1 MSLGTSVYHSDYCYS
16 VPPSPDL
23 EQKIIKSKQRFLKG
37 QPLPEN
43 ITLDFLDL
51 QTLILITHR
60 PASSRAHT
68 LGAQPPAMAPIV
80 GEKRAL
86 VLLVDFEDNPAST
99 SKSNYEKMLFSEGV
113 YPTGSLRDYYREIS
127 YHKLTVTGDVCLGDN
142 GWHRAPEPY
151 SYYVN
156 GEYGLGYYPRN
167 ATKLVEDVVDLAA
180 NYINFAKYD
189 NDKDGIVDALFIV
202 HAGPGA
208 EVTGNTN
215 HIWSHMAFIPS
226 KSVDGVRISRYSME
240 PEDGKPGVFCHEL
253 AHVFGL
259 PDLYDYDLDSAGTG
273 KWDLMAAGSWNNDGY
288 TPAHPVAWCKAKL
301 GWMTPEVISEP
312 QRKITLRPSNLF
324 PDVYKLPVDNDSRQY
339 FLIENRKRSGFDSY
353 IPGEGLMILHVD
365 ESRSNNNDQSR
376 YLVDIEQCDGKRDL
390 NRNINRG
397 DSSDTFPYNSNRAFA
412 VDTEPNSCTYE
423 GKDSRV
429 SIKNIHLSE
438 DLITAEVTAGKI
450 SFSNDSLFNNNRSS
464 QMASRYRRWLAD
476 RFLYLRFV

>member
-1 MSLGTSVYHSDYCYS
+1 MSLGPPIYHSFNCNS

-37 QPLPEN
+37 EQLPEN
-43 ITLDFLDL
+43 VTMDFLDL
-51 QTLILITHR
+51 QTLILITRR

-68 LGAQPPAMAPIV
+68 LGTQPPVTAPTV

-86 VLLVDFEDNPAST
+86 VLLIDFKDNPAST
-99 SKSNYEKMLFSEGV
+99 SKSYYEKMLFSEGG
-113 YPTGSLRDYYREIS
+113 YPTGSLRDYYWEVS
-127 YHKLTVTGDVCLGDN
+127 YHKLTVNGDVSLSDN
-142 GWHRAPEPY
+142 GWHRAPEAY

-167 ATKLVEDVVDLAA
+167 ATKLVEDAVDLAA
-180 NYINFAKYD
+180 NYINFARYD

-208 EVTGNTN
+208 EVTGNPN
-215 HIWSHMAFIPS
+215 HIWSHMAFIPG
-226 KSVDGVRISRYSME
+226 KSVSGVRVSRYSME

-273 KWDLMAAGSWNNDGY
+273 NWDLMAAGSWNNNGY
-288 TPAHPVAWCKAKL
+288 TPAHPIAWCKVKL
-301 GWMTPEVISEP
+301 GWITPEVISEP
-312 QRKITLRPSNLF
+312 QSKITLRPSNLF
-324 PDVYKLPVDNDSRQY
+324 PDAYKLPVDGDSRQY
-339 FLIENRKRSGFDSY
+339 FLIENRKREGFDSY
-353 IPGEGLMILHVD
+353 IPGEGLIILHVD

-397 DSSDTFPYNSNRAFA
+397 DSSDTFPYNSNNSFE
-412 VDTEPNSCTYE
+412 VNTIPNSRTNE
-423 GKDSRV
+423 DKDSKV
-429 SIKNIHLSE
+429 SIKNIRFSKGVIMA
-438 DLITAEVTAGKI
+438 DVTTSKFFFSGN
-450 SFSNDSLFNNNRSS
+450 SFNDSRSS
-464 QMASRYRRWLAD
+464 QMAGRYRRWLAD
-476 RFLYLRFV
+476 RFLYLKFV